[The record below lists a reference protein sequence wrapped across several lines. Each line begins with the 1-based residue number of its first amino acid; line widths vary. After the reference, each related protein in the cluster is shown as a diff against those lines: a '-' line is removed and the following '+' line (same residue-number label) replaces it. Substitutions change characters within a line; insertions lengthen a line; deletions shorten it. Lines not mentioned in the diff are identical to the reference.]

1 MENFDY
7 WSILVDSGSIVQCK
21 GTREKTFSYQH
32 HLSILFKD
40 RTAPNVG
47 HISNFVKRM
56 RIALFQSCVSRWEQK
71 KRKQILLVEQE
82 KIKLFSRE
90 FPDREFWLG
99 SEDRTA
105 TLLSK
110 VIVAR
115 PNNISSKSESGR
127 RLFGVL
133 FSVDRCL
140 SKRCFSEQR
149 HFKRRLFWWRRDTSS
164 HQTATTSDAWG
175 STLSINNFDNF
186 NWFYTREWSWN
197 VGLFNVCIKLRHRS
211 I

>member
-1 MENFDY
+1 MLPLSTKRCLNLSKLRPILNGQFCHVISKNICLNVSGSKQLWEKLVFVIFKLLFWIICSCSNYLKYMENFDY

-82 KIKLFSRE
+82 NIKLF
-90 FPDREFWLG
+90 
-99 SEDRTA
+99 
-105 TLLSK
+105 
-110 VIVAR
+110 
-115 PNNISSKSESGR
+115 
-127 RLFGVL
+127 
-133 FSVDRCL
+133 
-140 SKRCFSEQR
+140 
-149 HFKRRLFWWRRDTSS
+149 
-164 HQTATTSDAWG
+164 
-175 STLSINNFDNF
+175 
-186 NWFYTREWSWN
+186 
-197 VGLFNVCIKLRHRS
+197 
-211 I
+211 